1 MNASRKIGVGGVLRD
16 CFGEWCGGF
25 VVNLGKGIFW
35 MLKPR
40 VCFLASD

>member
-25 VVNLGKGIFW
+25 VVNLGKGHI
-35 MLKPR
+35 LD
-40 VCFLASD
+40 VET